1 MLIHGNVDDISEQP
15 VNEFSSDYQFAAD
28 SQSTTTLSHPSQD
41 LFMYS
46 EESEEL
52 FEQEEQKYK
61 DSECQ
66 TNDGV
71 FLSDEDYKDLMNKA
85 EQYCNFQEELTAIRL
100 SLSSGLYSPEM
111 DPDAFEAFCK
121 QVGAEKLFRTIYHGM
136 ISDRMSENRRRLNKT
151 RTMVIT
157 YMMLYGQS
165 QRCNWFQV
173 ALSRTLQQFGI
184 TERGLTS
191 LMNLGI
197 AAHPHTVKAAAKSS
211 ASSHITSL
219 SSFFENVVEKYSSLL
234 YS

>member
-1 MLIHGNVDDISEQP
+1 MD
-15 VNEFSSDYQFAAD
+15 
-28 SQSTTTLSHPSQD
+28 
-41 LFMYS
+41 
-46 EESEEL
+46 SEEL
-52 FEQEEQKYK
+52 FDQEEQKYQ
-61 DSECQ
+61 DRECQ

-71 FLSDEDYKDLMNKA
+71 FLSEDDYKDLINKA
-85 EQYCNFQEELTAIRL
+85 QQYCNFQEELTAIRL
-100 SLSSGLYSPEM
+100 SLASGPHNPEM

-121 QVGAEKLFRTIYHGM
+121 QVGAEQIFHTVYNGM

-151 RTMVIT
+151 RTMVII

-211 ASSHITSL
+211 ASAHTTNL
-219 SSFFENVVEKYSSLL
+219 FSFFENVVEKKTVPCYI
-234 YS
+234 YR